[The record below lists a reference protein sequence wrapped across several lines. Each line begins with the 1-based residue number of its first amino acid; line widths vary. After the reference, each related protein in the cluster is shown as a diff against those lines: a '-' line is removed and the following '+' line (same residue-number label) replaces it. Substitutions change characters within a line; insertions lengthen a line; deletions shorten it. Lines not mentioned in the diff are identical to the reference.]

1 MRTIMTDP
9 LRVFRKLAQANRLAN
24 ARLHRAC
31 AMLNPAD
38 LVAPR
43 PAFFGSI
50 QKTLN
55 HILMVDR
62 FYLNA
67 LLGRPLDRAVLD
79 EATFCPDLPTLATWQ
94 ADSDLDLLAH
104 VESLTPATLAQIVAI
119 DRGAR
124 VQHDRRDDVL
134 SHVFQHQTHHRG
146 QVHGMLS
153 ATALKPP
160 QLDEFIV
167 GDDHAARA
175 EDMALLGWSET
186 DLMR

>member
-1 MRTIMTDP
+1 MSDTVRT
-9 LRVFRKLAQANRLAN
+9 FRKLAQANCLAN

-31 AMLNPAD
+31 AGLDPTE
-38 LVAPR
+38 LTVAR

-67 LLGRPLDRAVLD
+67 LLGRPLDRGFLD
-79 EATFCPDLPTLATWQ
+79 EATFCPDLPTLVAWQ
-94 ADSDLDLLAH
+94 GGCDLDLLAH
-104 VESLTPATLAQIVAI
+104 VERLTPELLVQVIPV
-119 DRGAR
+119 DRGER
-124 VQHDRRDDVL
+124 VQHDRRDDIL
-134 SHVFQHQTHHRG
+134 SHLFQHQTHHRG

-153 ATALKPP
+153 ATRVKPP

-167 GDDHAARA
+167 GDDAAARA
-175 EDMALLGWSET
+175 EDMGRLGWSEA

>member
-1 MRTIMTDP
+1 MPDADP
-9 LRVFRKLAQANRLAN
+9 VRVFRKLAQANRLAN

-31 AMLNPAD
+31 AALPTDELTA
-38 LVAPR
+38 AR

-50 QKTLN
+50 QATLN
-55 HILMVDR
+55 HILLVDR
-62 FYLNA
+62 FYINA
-67 LLGRPLDRAVLD
+67 LQGSPYNMLSLD
-79 EATFCPDLPTLATWQ
+79 EARACPDLPTLIRWQ
-94 ADSDLDLLAH
+94 EASDCRLVDHIEGLSAADLS
-104 VESLTPATLAQIVAI
+104 EIVKV
-119 DRGAR
+119 DRSER
-124 VQHDRRDDVL
+124 VQFDRRDDLL

-153 ATALKPP
+153 ATAIKPP

-175 EDMALLGWSET
+175 EDMALLGWREP

>member
-1 MRTIMTDP
+1 MTES
-9 LRVFRKLAQANRLAN
+9 LRIFRKLALANRLAN

-31 AMLNPAD
+31 SLLDQSD
-38 LVAPR
+38 LDAPR
-43 PAFFGSI
+43 PAFFGTI

-62 FYLNA
+62 FYLDA
-67 LLGRPLDRAVLD
+67 LLGRPLDRTRLD
-79 EATFCPDLPTLATWQ
+79 EATFCLDLATLATWQ
-94 ADSDLDLLAH
+94 AANDMTLLAH
-104 VESLTPATLAQIVAI
+104 VESLSPEALVQIVSI

-124 VQHDRRDDVL
+124 VQHDRRDDIL
-134 SHVFQHQTHHRG
+134 SHVFLHQTHHRG

-167 GDDHAARA
+167 GDDAAARA
-175 EDMALLGWSET
+175 DDMGHLGWSET
-186 DLMR
+186 ELMR